1 MTFFGT
7 VGDFKVSLVK
17 KPFKWKPTEKHVRR
31 FGSIPY
37 EGTTLFSSL
46 VGVTHFSIW
55 FTYGFQ
61 KLPYDVS
68 GFQAILNSYKWT
80 TNIWQTACITRA
92 ECLQAECLKPPSF
105 SPRYPCDNR
114 PPPWGA
120 KMCFFG
126 LILKCVSVCEKRLR
140 ISTKPFKPCSFVLRT
155 GVDWR
160 FT

>member
-1 MTFFGT
+1 MY
-7 VGDFKVSLVK
+7 
-17 KPFKWKPTEKHVRR
+17 H
-31 FGSIPY
+31 I
-37 EGTTLFSSL
+37 FSSL
-46 VGVTHFSIW
+46 VGVTNCSIW
-55 FTYGFQ
+55 FTYGFK

-80 TNIWQTACITRA
+80 TNVWQTACITRA

-120 KMCFFG
+120 KMCFFS

-140 ISTKPFKPCSFVLRT
+140 IITQVAVQAMFIFFAHWCGLEIYVIDSRVALAITPGFFPNKNTVGKTKRYFLM
-155 GVDWR
+155 
-160 FT
+160 